1 MITTT
6 QTTTARTAIQDILAG
21 NLPKDS
27 TRESLGEF
35 WSIYEALS
43 DAHVQGGTPAARTAW
58 NALCAAHP
66 ELAKLVAGAPRDD
79 PRFIKS
85 WQADELLSAQL
96 PETRWIIPDLLPE
109 GLSILAARPK
119 IGKSWLALSICC
131 AVGTGGRVLGRN
143 VPRGRALYLAL
154 EDSPARLQ
162 SRMRKQCWPAGV
174 DVEFELDW
182 PQFVTGDGVKRL
194 EERIANGGY
203 TFVAID
209 VISRLTR
216 YNTPTQKERIPAVL
230 DALQHLALDHRLAL
244 LGVEHHRKPSAM
256 DADVIDD
263 VMGETVKTANADAVL
278 GIYRKRG
285 ELEAH
290 LKTSGRDIDE
300 LDLLIKF
307 DKPTGTWQLV
317 GNANEQLSQL
327 ERAILRLLRDDGAQ
341 GTNELAETLEEDPA
355 KISKT
360 MTDLS
365 SKDLVFQSTDETD
378 RRKKPWQLTARGIE
392 IL

>member
-1 MITTT
+1 M
-6 QTTTARTAIQDILAG
+6 ARIAIQSILAG
-21 NLPKDS
+21 DPPNGA

-35 WSIYEALS
+35 WSVYEALS
-43 DAHVQGGTPAARTAW
+43 DAHIQGGTSAVRTAW
-58 NALCAAHP
+58 TALCAATP
-66 ELAKLVAGAPRDD
+66 ELAAFVAGAPRDD
-79 PRFIKS
+79 PRFVKS
-85 WQADELLSAQL
+85 WQADALLSAQL

-162 SRMRKQCWPAGV
+162 SRMRKQHWPTGAA
-174 DVEFELDW
+174 VEFELDW
-182 PQFVTGDGVKRL
+182 APFVNGDGVEQL
-194 EERIANGGY
+194 EARIDSAGY

-216 YNTPTQKERIPAVL
+216 CTSTTQKEQIPGVL
-230 DALQHLALDHRLAL
+230 DALQHLALDHHLSLLAI
-244 LGVEHHRKPSAM
+244 EHHRKPSAM
-256 DADVIDD
+256 AADVIDD
-263 VMGETVKTANADAVL
+263 VMGETVKTANADVIL
-278 GIYRKRG
+278 GIYRERVQR
-285 ELEAH
+285 EAH
-290 LKTSGRDIDE
+290 LKTTGRDVDE
-300 LDLLIKF
+300 LDLLINF
-307 DKPTGTWQLV
+307 DAETGTWQLV
-317 GNANEQLSQL
+317 GNANEQLLSL
-327 ERAILRLLRDDGAQ
+327 ERAILRLLHDDGAK
-341 GTNELAETLEEDPA
+341 GTNELAETLEEDPS

-360 MTDLS
+360 LTALS
-365 SKDLVFQSTDETD
+365 SKGFVFQSTDEAD